1 MYIRILKPTY
11 MSLFPTREHKYKIR
25 ELEQSYDHL
34 QKNLGQEY
42 SHRRR
47 TLDQEHEAKR
57 AELEASFTT
66 RKLEVDQKLQDY
78 REHQLTE
85 QSKIGV
91 QTNQKIL
98 DMERKL
104 AEAKEKLMAEMEEEN
119 LKLVKLTAEAKGLET
134 ELNLKRQ
141 QAALGLGSWDVIKT
155 SMEKEILGLQ
165 TIIAK
170 MLEKETTNVIVPT
183 YVTNGKPK
191 D

>member
-1 MYIRILKPTY
+1 